1 MCTCSEQCAKFIL
14 YLGETFVLYLCVC
27 EMFNLYCLHYYHVIC
42 GSQVQST
49 CNMRLSAQG
58 NPDSASV
65 SLAVAGSH
73 SHHNEANCTKGGEG
87 RGEEREWEGKEKGRG
102 GEGKGKRGRGGR
114 NNQVDR

>member
-1 MCTCSEQCAKFIL
+1 MI
-14 YLGETFVLYLCVC
+14 LYLCVC

-73 SHHNEANCTKGGEG
+73 SHHNEANCMKGG
-87 RGEEREWEGKEKGRG
+87 RGGERKEKGRG
-102 GEGKGKRGRGGR
+102 RRREGEGRRREREGGEEGTTR
-114 NNQVDR
+114 